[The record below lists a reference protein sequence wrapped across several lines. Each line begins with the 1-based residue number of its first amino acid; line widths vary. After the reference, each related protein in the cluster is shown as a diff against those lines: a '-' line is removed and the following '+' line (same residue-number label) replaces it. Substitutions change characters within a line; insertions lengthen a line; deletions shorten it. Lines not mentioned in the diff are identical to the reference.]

1 MSSLAPIPNTQQRR
15 PLCTRRTTI
24 GVIPPSPEPI
34 QSRTSDGSLPSY
46 RSSENGVHDDHFLRV
61 PIHAATPV
69 TRRQSPLER
78 LAQATAD
85 NYTSMPLHRRA
96 TRLVEEG
103 RDSPS
108 SHPGQGRPGV
118 LASIMDLYTSQRNNK
133 NGEEYNHSRRKPTPY
148 PTSVVSSRVNSVDT
162 AVHPSW
168 GRSLS
173 IMSTETDHGMLFDE
187 NDPRITGI
195 KNRID
200 DKMMKEL
207 DEERLDEHDGRDDGL
222 TREQREERATIERN
236 LRLLIS
242 KQNFILKLAQALM
255 LYGAPSHRLE
265 SQLAATGKVL
275 SVPLQVIHFPG
286 FVLISFHDKIAK
298 TSETH
303 IVKATTRLQLGKL
316 HRVHMIYRSVVH
328 SQIGVKEGTE
338 QLSKLIKAPTE
349 YSVRMRCLFA
359 FCCAF
364 VICLS
369 SFGGSFLDAGVAG
382 CAAAGL
388 AYLQLHAVKRSVL
401 FANIFDGF
409 SLTVGSDFWFLLDT
423 DARTRRQ
430 AAADSLTT
438 FSYVNG
444 TLIPDSNSTD
454 AYNGLRQALGVDL
467 DGSWM
472 FVNKT
477 SNVSK
482 AYHYQIV
489 GCYRDPTWE
498 WWRRPLPLWSLF
510 ILVPLYSL
518 FNSFWH
524 LQPWR
529 SKQLPVMVSISC
541 ISYAAR
547 KSLQHYVG
555 PRNEVV
561 SAMGAFV
568 IGVLGNVYARVFKGT
583 AFTCMVTAV
592 CFLVPSGLAAA
603 GGLAMNYQ
611 GTNHDQ
617 YTSSIVIGVRMLSVA
632 IGTTVGLLF
641 SSLVVYAFGPQKK
654 SALFAF

>member
-1 MSSLAPIPNTQQRR
+1 M
-15 PLCTRRTTI
+15 PLDRRTT
-24 GVIPPSPEPI
+24 
-34 QSRTSDGSLPSY
+34 R
-46 RSSENGVHDDHFLRV
+46 H
-61 PIHAATPV
+61 
-69 TRRQSPLER
+69 
-78 LAQATAD
+78 
-85 NYTSMPLHRRA
+85 
-96 TRLVEEG
+96 VEEG
-103 RDSPS
+103 RDSGAS
-108 SHPGQGRPGV
+108 QEGRRPGV
-118 LASIMDLYTSQRNNK
+118 LASILDLYSARHDDN
-133 NGEEYNHSRRKPTPY
+133 YPRRESDAF
-148 PTSVVSSRVNSVDT
+148 PTSVASSRVNSAESIVN
-162 AVHPSW
+162 AIQSSRW
-168 GRSLS
+168 AERSMS
-173 IMSTETDHGMLFDE
+173 MMSTETELGMLMDE
-187 NDPRITGI
+187 YDPRITGM

-200 DKMMKEL
+200 DQRMREL
-207 DEERLDEHDGRDDGL
+207 DEEKLENKYDEGDGL
-222 TREQREERATIERN
+222 TKAQREEKAAIERN
-236 LRLLIS
+236 LRLLIA
-242 KQNFILKLAQALM
+242 KQNFILKLARALM

-265 SQLAATGKVL
+265 SQLVSTAKVF
-275 SVPLQVIHFPG
+275 SVPAQVIHFPG
-286 FVLISFHDKIAK
+286 VVLLSFHDKVAK

-328 SQIGVKEGTE
+328 SQIGVAEGTE
-338 QLSKLIKAPTE
+338 QLAKLIKAPPE
-349 YSVRMRCLFA
+349 YPVRLRCVFA

-382 CAAAGL
+382 CAGAVL

-409 SLTVGSDFWFLLDT
+409 SLTVGSDLWFILDS
-423 DARTRRQ
+423 DARHRREE
-430 AAADSLTT
+430 AAESLTT
-438 FSYVNG
+438 ISYLNG
-444 TLIPDSNSTD
+444 TLFPDANSTD
-454 AYNGLRQALGVDL
+454 AYDSLRQTLGVDL
-467 DGSWM
+467 DGSWT

-482 AYHYQIV
+482 LYHYQIV
-489 GCYRDPTWE
+489 GCYRDPSWE
-498 WWRRPLPLWSLF
+498 WWRQPLPIWSLF

-518 FNSFWH
+518 FNSFWN
-524 LQPWR
+524 LQPWK

-541 ISYAAR
+541 FSYAAR
-547 KSLQHYVG
+547 KGLQHFIG

-611 GTNHDQ
+611 GTADDQ
-617 YTSSIVIGVRMLSVA
+617 YTSSIIIGVRMLSVA

-641 SSLVVYAFGPQKK
+641 SSLVVYAFGPKKK

>member
-1 MSSLAPIPNTQQRR
+1 MS
-15 PLCTRRTTI
+15 
-24 GVIPPSPEPI
+24 
-34 QSRTSDGSLPSY
+34 
-46 RSSENGVHDDHFLRV
+46 
-61 PIHAATPV
+61 
-69 TRRQSPLER
+69 
-78 LAQATAD
+78 
-85 NYTSMPLHRRA
+85 M
-96 TRLVEEG
+96 
-103 RDSPS
+103 
-108 SHPGQGRPGV
+108 
-118 LASIMDLYTSQRNNK
+118 
-133 NGEEYNHSRRKPTPY
+133 
-148 PTSVVSSRVNSVDT
+148 
-162 AVHPSW
+162 
-168 GRSLS
+168 
-173 IMSTETDHGMLFDE
+173 MSTETELGMLMDE

-200 DKMMKEL
+200 DKIMREQ
-207 DEERLDEHDGRDDGL
+207 DEELLGHDENGSL
-222 TREQREERATIERN
+222 TREQWEEKAAIERN
-236 LRLLIS
+236 LRLLIA
-242 KQNFILKLAQALM
+242 KQNFVLKLARALM

-265 SQLAATGKVL
+265 SQLVATAKVL
-275 SVPLQVIHFPG
+275 SVPAQVIHFPG
-286 FVLISFHDKIAK
+286 VVLLSFHDKVAK

-328 SQIGVKEGTE
+328 SQIGVTEGTE
-338 QLSKLIKAPTE
+338 QLAKLIRAPPE
-349 YSVRMRCLFA
+349 YPVRLRCVFA

-369 SFGGSFLDAGVAG
+369 SFGGSFLDAAVAG
-382 CAAAGL
+382 CAGGIL

-401 FANIFDGF
+401 FANIFEISTAIWVAFAARALSSWQGDYFCYSAISTAGVVLILPGFAVLSSALELASKSIVSGAARLVWAVSYTLFLGF
-409 SLTVGSDFWFLLDT
+409 SLTVGSDLWFILDSG
-423 DARTRRQ
+423 ARHRRQ
-430 AAADSLTT
+430 QAADSLTT
-438 FSYVNG
+438 ISYLNG
-444 TLIPDSNSTD
+444 TLFPDADSADSYNS
-454 AYNGLRQALGVDL
+454 LRQTFGVDL
-467 DGSWM
+467 DGSWT

-482 AYHYQIV
+482 LYHYQIV
-489 GCYRDPTWE
+489 GCYRDPSWE
-498 WWRRPLPLWSLF
+498 WWRQALPIWSLF

-518 FNSFWH
+518 FNSFWN
-524 LQPWR
+524 LQPWK

-541 ISYAAR
+541 FSYAAR
-547 KSLQHYVG
+547 KALQHFIG

-611 GTNHDQ
+611 GTTDDQ

-641 SSLVVYAFGPQKK
+641 SSLVVYAFGPKKK